1 MTRKQVYHHIANFMG
16 DWKKAKEY
24 EAIFDRNCL
33 LPTKQITSLQL
44 AWGKYSDSHGNYY
57 GENRNTL
64 HIAYTGK
71 ASDKYHFSIIR

>member
-1 MTRKQVYHHIANFMG
+1 MG
-16 DWKKAKEY
+16 DWNKAKEY

-33 LPTKQITSLQL
+33 LPTKQITSLQF